1 MQKVYDISIDLTPE
15 LPHWPGEKGFSIE
28 KTHRGDVCVSEISM
42 GLHCGTHLDA
52 PYHFIP
58 TGKKLD
64 EIPLEDY
71 LGPVRVVEI
80 RDPERITRRELES
93 LDLAGVTRV
102 IFKTANSERWQK
114 PTFDEQFIGLAA
126 DGAEYLV
133 ELGVRLIGTDY
144 LSIEAFLGDGTVHN
158 ILLGRDVVI
167 LEGLNLREAPPGDYF
182 LVAVPLK
189 MPGAEASPT
198 RAFLFPRDYRFF
210 G

>member
-71 LGPVRVVEI
+71 LGAVRVVEI

-93 LDLAGVTRV
+93 LDLAGVTRI

-158 ILLGRDVVI
+158 ILLARDVVI
-167 LEGLNLREAPPGDYF
+167 LEGLNLRETPAGDYF

>member
-167 LEGLNLREAPPGDYF
+167 LEGLNLREAPPGEYF